1 MNVQIFPSAP
11 TGTVKAIASKSA
23 AHRLLICAA
32 FADAPTTIR
41 CEELNEDIRATVR
54 CLEAL
59 GATITRDAPYYRVTP
74 IEKLNQTATLDCG
87 ESGSTMRFL
96 VPVVCML
103 GVDAKFVMAGRLP
116 DRPLSPLREELE
128 RHGIAFS
135 EAGSNPLTCTG
146 AVTGTEFSI
155 PGNVSSQFISGLLF
169 ALAISGKT
177 GKILIEGAMES
188 TPYVDMTADALR
200 LFGITVLRADNCLEI
215 AENNGLRSPCEAPVE
230 GDWSGAAFPLCM
242 GAIGTKPVTVRG
254 LDLHS
259 RQGDRAIVELLRR
272 FGAKVEEGADHVTV
286 APASLHGIRIDA
298 SQIPDLVPV
307 LATVASVAKGQTVI
321 YHAAR
326 LRIKESDR
334 LQTTRATLTA
344 LGADLTETED
354 GLIIRGAPSLTGGR
368 VSSCG
373 DHRIAMSAAV
383 ASVAC
388 RDAVIIEDAHA
399 TAKSYPSFWNDMR
412 SLGMDL
418 REL

>member
-32 FADAPTTIR
+32 FADAPTTVR

-59 GATITRDAPYYRVTP
+59 GAAITRDAPYYRVTP
-74 IEKLNQTATLDCG
+74 IEKLNKNASLNCG
-87 ESGSTMRFL
+87 ESGSTLRFL
-96 VPVVCML
+96 VPVICIL

-135 EAGSNPLTCTG
+135 EAGSNPLICTG

-177 GKILIEGAMES
+177 GRIRIEGAMES

-215 AENNGLRSPCEAPVE
+215 AENNGLRSPCETPVE
-230 GDWSGAAFPLCM
+230 GDW
-242 GAIGTKPVTVRG
+242 
-254 LDLHS
+254 
-259 RQGDRAIVELLRR
+259 
-272 FGAKVEEGADHVTV
+272 
-286 APASLHGIRIDA
+286 
-298 SQIPDLVPV
+298 
-307 LATVASVAKGQTVI
+307 
-321 YHAAR
+321 
-326 LRIKESDR
+326 
-334 LQTTRATLTA
+334 
-344 LGADLTETED
+344 
-354 GLIIRGAPSLTGGR
+354 
-368 VSSCG
+368 
-373 DHRIAMSAAV
+373 
-383 ASVAC
+383 
-388 RDAVIIEDAHA
+388 
-399 TAKSYPSFWNDMR
+399 
-412 SLGMDL
+412 
-418 REL
+418 